1 MDRDPRAYVWDAK
14 QRADAI
20 AEFIKG
26 RTLEDYLA
34 DSILRLA
41 VERQFEIIGEA
52 LRQLQKSAPE
62 LAQQIT
68 NLEAAVRFR
77 NLLIHGYAGIDDH
90 IVWRTAQQSLPL
102 LRDQLTRLLDQL
114 GSA

>member
-34 DSILRLA
+34 DAMLRLA
-41 VERQFEIIGEA
+41 VERLFEIIGEA
-52 LRQLQKSAPE
+52 LRQLQKFAPE

-68 NLEAAVRFR
+68 NVEAAISFR
-77 NLLIHGYAGIDDH
+77 NLLIHGYADIDDH
-90 IVWRTAQQSLPL
+90 IVWRTTRESLPL

-114 GSA
+114 GNA